1 MALIL
6 IAFPRQE
13 WLSELAYTYIACLV
27 YSPFPTCSASSS
39 FLPSCHSSYIQQG
52 HRANNTPKKAAES
65 SSWQLIQAYST
76 SRPIT
81 L

>member
-39 FLPSCHSSYIQQG
+39 FLPAILH
-52 HRANNTPKKAAES
+52 T
-65 SSWQLIQAYST
+65 YST
-76 SRPIT
+76 DTGQTIR
-81 L
+81 LRRLLNQVRGN